1 MGKFDGKKLLI
12 LGTSV
17 GSVEIVKYAKEEGAY
32 VIVTDYLPT
41 EKSAAKQYADETAM
55 ISTLDVEALCEFA
68 RQKEIDAVFC
78 GVSEAN
84 LVSVSKIAKALNLHC
99 YFTEEQWEFLE
110 NKEVFKSLCEKF
122 NVPVAKK
129 YSISENFDEC
139 ELNAIE
145 YPVIV
150 KPVDQSSAIGIH
162 ICHNSAELIDA
173 YKDAVEKSYCGKA
186 IVEKYVV
193 GDEFSAAYTIIDGE
207 YKLSIMGDKYL
218 NREQKGFIPLPEAYV
233 YPSKH
238 LSVYMDKINPNVIRM
253 FKSFGL
259 KNGTVFI
266 QGVTN
271 GCDWAVF
278 EAGLRMGGTA
288 LFRFI
293 DEINNINILKLLVDY
308 QILGKMDGDLNLE
321 DPYLKGKRC
330 CILSLLNGGG
340 EIAEIKGFEKAKNV
354 EGVVESVIRYKVGE
368 TIIKSGTLKQSHIR
382 FFVVRDSANELKKS
396 IQDIQKNIAVLNHNG
411 ENMLLSHFDADK
423 LLY

>member
-1 MGKFDGKKLLI
+1 MGKFDGKTLLV

-17 GSVEIVKYAKEEGAY
+17 ASVELVKYAKEEGAY
-32 VIVTDYLPT
+32 VIVTDYLPE
-41 EKSAAKQYADETAM
+41 EKSAAKRYADETAM
-55 ISTLDVEALCEFA
+55 ISTLDADALIEFA
-68 RQKEIDAVFC
+68 RQKQIDGVFC

-84 LVSVSKIAKALNLHC
+84 LVSVNKIATALNLPC
-99 YFTEEQWEFLE
+99 YFTEEQWELLE
-110 NKEVFKSLCEKF
+110 NKEIFKALCCKY

-129 YSISENFDEC
+129 YPLSENFDVD
-139 ELNAIE
+139 ELNAIS

-162 ICHNSAELIDA
+162 ICHNQEELLDG
-173 YKDAVEKSYCGKA
+173 YRDAVQKSYCGKA
-186 IVEKYVV
+186 LVEQYIV
-193 GDEFSAAYTIIDGE
+193 GDEFSAAYTVIDGE
-207 YKLSIMGDKYL
+207 YRLSMMGDKYL
-218 NREQKGFIPLPEAYV
+218 NREQEGFIPLPEAYV

-238 LSVYMDKINPNVIRM
+238 LAVYMEQINENVIEM
-253 FKSFGL
+253 FRSIGL

-271 GCDWAVF
+271 GSDWAVF

-293 DEINNINILKLLVDY
+293 DQINHINILKLLVDY
-308 QILGKMDGDLNLE
+308 QMLGKIEGDLSLE

-330 CILSLLNGGG
+330 CLLSLLNGGG
-340 EIAEIKGFEKAKNV
+340 EIAEINGFEDAKN
-354 EGVVESVIRYKVGE
+354 EKGVVESVVRYKVGE

-382 FFVVRDSANELKKS
+382 FFVVCDSAQELKDAIQS
-396 IQDIQKNIAVLNHNG
+396 IQAKVTVLDHQG
-411 ENMLLSHFDADK
+411 KNMLLSDFDANK

>member
-1 MGKFDGKKLLI
+1 MGKFDGKKLLL

-32 VIVTDYLPT
+32 VIVTDYLPI

-55 ISTLDVEALCEFA
+55 ISTLDVDALCDFA
-68 RQKEIDAVFC
+68 RQKNVDAVFC

-84 LVSVSKIAKALNLHC
+84 LVSVNKISKALNLPC

-110 NKEVFKSLCEKF
+110 NKEVFKALCEKH

-129 YSISENFDEC
+129 YSISESFSDT
-139 ELNAIE
+139 ELDVIK

-162 ICHNSAELIDA
+162 ICYDKTELLEAYEDA
-173 YKDAVEKSYCGKA
+173 IQKSYCGKA
-186 IVEKYVV
+186 LIEQYVV
-193 GDEFSAAYTIIDGE
+193 GDEFSAAYTVINGE
-207 YKLSIMGDKYL
+207 YRLSMMGDKYL

-238 LSVYMDKINPNVIRM
+238 LKTYMEKINLNVIEM

-271 GCDWAVF
+271 GSDWAVF

-340 EIAEIKGFEKAKNV
+340 EIAEIKGFEESKKV
-354 EGVVESVIRYKVGE
+354 PGVVESVVRYKVGE
-368 TIIKSGTLKQSHIR
+368 TIAKSGTLKQSHIR
-382 FFVVRDSANELKKS
+382 FFVVCDSADELKKS
-396 IQDIQKNIAVLNHNG
+396 IKEIQEYISVLDRNG
-411 ENMLLSHFDADK
+411 DNMLLSHFDTDK